1 MALKDH
7 LDIHPDVVA
16 ALGEGRPV
24 VALESTIIS
33 HGLPWPQNLE
43 VARDLEA
50 TIREEGAVPATIGI
64 VKGRIVIGLSDEQI
78 VAFAQNNEVVKV
90 SRRDL
95 ATVVA
100 LKQDGATT
108 VASTMICAAMA
119 GIRVFATGG
128 IGGVHRGAEVSMDIS
143 ADLMEL
149 ARTQVAVV
157 CSGAKSILDLPKTL
171 EFLETHGVPV
181 LGYQTE
187 DFPAFHSRE
196 SGLAVDQAVDD
207 ATSMADILKMR
218 EALQMG
224 AGEVIANPIPEA
236 DEIAKPIIDGWIT
249 TALKEAEEQNVRG
262 KDATPFLLSRLA
274 ELSDGKSVAA
284 NLALVKNNARVA
296 AHVARAYCEG

>member
-1 MALKDH
+1 MALKDY
-7 LDIHPDVVA
+7 LDIHPDVA
-16 ALGEGRPV
+16 QALAEGRPV

-50 TIREEGAVPATIGI
+50 VIREEGAVPATVGI
-64 VKGRIVIGLSDEQI
+64 VKGRIVVGLSDDQI
-78 VAFAQNNEVVKV
+78 VEFAQNSNVVKV

-119 GIRVFATGG
+119 GIRLFATGG

-143 ADLMEL
+143 ADLVEL
-149 ARTQVAVV
+149 SRTQVAVV

-171 EFLETHGVPV
+171 EFLETNGVPV
-181 LGYQTE
+181 LGYQTA

-196 SGLAVDQAVDD
+196 SGLSVDQKVDD
-207 ATSMADILKMR
+207 VDAVALILKTR
-218 EALQMG
+218 EDLQMG

-236 DEIAKPIIDGWIT
+236 DEIAKPVIDGWIA
-249 TALKEAEEQNVRG
+249 TALQEAEEQNVRG

-274 ELSDGKSVAA
+274 ELSEGVSVAA
-284 NLALVKNNARVA
+284 NLALVKNNARIA
-296 AHVARAYCEG
+296 ARIAKAYCAG

>member
-1 MALKDH
+1 MALKDY
-7 LDIHPDVVA
+7 LDIHPDVA
-16 ALGEGRPV
+16 QALAEGRPV

-50 TIREEGAVPATIGI
+50 VIREEGAVPATVGI
-64 VKGRIVIGLSDEQI
+64 VKGRIVVGLSDDQI
-78 VAFAQNNEVVKV
+78 VEFAQNSNVVKV

-119 GIRVFATGG
+119 GIRLFATGG

-143 ADLMEL
+143 ADLVEL
-149 ARTQVAVV
+149 SRTQVAVV

-171 EFLETHGVPV
+171 EFLETNGVPV
-181 LGYQTE
+181 LGYQTA

-196 SGLAVDQAVDD
+196 SGLRVDQKVDD
-207 ATSMADILKMR
+207 ADAVALILKTR
-218 EALQMG
+218 EDLQMG

-236 DEIAKPIIDGWIT
+236 DEIAKPVIDGWIA
-249 TALKEAEEQNVRG
+249 TALQEAEEQNVRG

-274 ELSDGKSVAA
+274 ELSEGVSVAA
-284 NLALVKNNARVA
+284 NLALVKNNARIA
-296 AHVARAYCEG
+296 ARIAKAYCAG

>member
-16 ALGEGRPV
+16 ALADGRPV

-50 TIREEGAVPATIGI
+50 AIREEGAVPATIGI
-64 VKGRIVIGLSDEQI
+64 VKGRIVVGLSDDQI
-78 VAFAQNNEVVKV
+78 VEFAQNTNVVKV

-100 LKQDGATT
+100 LGQDGATT

-119 GIRVFATGG
+119 GIRLFATGG

-143 ADLMEL
+143 ADLVEL
-149 ARTQVAVV
+149 ARTQVGVV

-171 EFLETHGVPV
+171 EFLETNGVPV
-181 LGYQTE
+181 LGYQT
-187 DFPAFHSRE
+187 DQFPAFHSRE
-196 SGLAVDQAVDD
+196 SGLGVDQDVQDPA
-207 ATSMADILKMR
+207 AMARILKMR
-218 EALQMG
+218 EELHMD

-236 DEIAKPIIDGWIT
+236 DEIAKPIIDGWIA
-249 TALKEAEEQNVRG
+249 TALREAEEQDVRG
-262 KDATPFLLSRLA
+262 KDVTPFLLSRLA
-274 ELSDGKSVAA
+274 ELSEGKSVAA

-296 AHVARAYCEG
+296 ARIAQAYCEG

>member
-1 MALKDH
+1 MALQDY
-7 LDIHPDVVA
+7 LDIHPDVRK
-16 ALGEGRPV
+16 ALAEGRPV

-50 TIREEGAVPATIGI
+50 AIREEGATPATIGI
-64 VKGRIVIGLSDEQI
+64 VKGRIIVGLSDEQI
-78 VAFAQNNEVVKV
+78 IEFAQNKEVIKV

-119 GIRVFATGG
+119 GIRLFATGG

-143 ADLMEL
+143 ADLVEL
-149 ARTQVAVV
+149 SRTQVGVI

-181 LGYQTE
+181 LGYQTA

-196 SGLAVDQAVDD
+196 SGLAVDQAVDG
-207 ATSMADILKMR
+207 AEAMARILRMR
-218 EALQMG
+218 EEMG
-224 AGEVIANPIPEA
+224 MDAGEVIANPIPEA
-236 DEIAKPIIDGWIT
+236 DEIAKPIIDGWIA
-249 TALKEAEEQNVRG
+249 TALKEAEEQGVKG

-274 ELSDGKSVAA
+274 ELSDGQSVAA

-296 AHVARAYCEG
+296 ARIAKAYCAK